1 MQGNGWRNPNTGL
14 GHSLQPFDPSD
25 SPEYEIPDESE
36 SGNRGRYIPS
46 YPVPTQASRSQ
57 VNTEYNGAR
66 HRLEPGLASLTIS
79 KLSDSSTGP
88 IRGIRTAKNIQVEA
102 AGLNGSPVDR
112 SPWATRTPS
121 SPFQTQHVP
130 NGTIYSDNVYNVD
143 DAVMGGSNGASKRS
157 PTRKG
162 SAEDMIMEIIRLEEE
177 IETLVNQRE
186 HIKGETSNYHTQL
199 AMLQDKANRLSYAHS
214 QVCENLKTMLHK
226 NFTVSN

>member
-1 MQGNGWRNPNTGL
+1 MQGNGWRNTNPGL

-25 SPEYEIPDESE
+25 NPEYEIPDESE

-57 VNTEYNGAR
+57 VNIEYMAAQ
-66 HRLEPGLASLTIS
+66 HRLKPGLSTLTVS
-79 KLSDSSTGP
+79 KLSDDSTGP
-88 IRGIRTAKNIQVEA
+88 IRGIRTAKNIQVEST
-102 AGLNGSPVDR
+102 GLNGSPVDR

-121 SPFQTQHVP
+121 SPFQTQHMP
-130 NGTIYSDNVYNVD
+130 NGPIHSDHVYNVD
-143 DAVMGGSNGASKRS
+143 DAVMGAYNGSPKRN
-157 PTRKG
+157 PLRKG

-186 HIKGETSNYHTQL
+186 HLKGETSNYHTQL
-199 AMLQDKANRLSYAHS
+199 AMLQDKTNRLSHAHS